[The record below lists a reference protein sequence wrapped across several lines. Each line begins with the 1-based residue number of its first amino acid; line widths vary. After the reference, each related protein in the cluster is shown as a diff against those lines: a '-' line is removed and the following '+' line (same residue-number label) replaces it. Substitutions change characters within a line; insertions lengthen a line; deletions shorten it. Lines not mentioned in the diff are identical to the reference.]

1 MNWDYVIP
9 YVNVTVLQVVTAL
22 VVLVAGLFA
31 VRIVVG
37 VFKRQ
42 MRRTRLHDVLVEFL
56 ARFLSILLYILVLLL
71 VLVSLGVTVG
81 SLLVSISAVI
91 GLVLGFGMQDTV
103 NNIASGTWI
112 AALGPI
118 DIGEAVEINGKRGK
132 VRAVGIMATELL
144 TPDNVLITIPN
155 GEVWGTSIVN
165 YSREPIRRVDVDVGI
180 AYGED
185 IGKAV
190 QVATEFMKNDGR
202 VLSDPEPSVFVKELA
217 NSSINLSL
225 RPWSAGD
232 DYWAVKNDMTKGIY
246 EALGAAGIE
255 IPFPQ
260 VDVHMKG
267 Q

>member
-1 MNWDYVIP
+1 MNLDYTIP
-9 YVNVTVLQVVTAL
+9 YINVTVLQVVTAA
-22 VVLVAGLFA
+22 VVLAVGLIA
-31 VRIVVG
+31 VKIVLG
-37 VFKRQ
+37 AFKKH
-42 MRRTRLHDVLVEFL
+42 MRRTKMHDVLVEFL
-56 ARFLSILLYILVLLL
+56 ARFLSILLQILVLLL
-71 VLVSLGVTVG
+71 TLVALGVTVG
-81 SLLVSISAVI
+81 PVLVSISAAL
-91 GLVLGFGMQDTV
+91 GLVLGFGMKDTV

-112 AALGPI
+112 AALRPI
-118 DIGEAVEINGKRGK
+118 DIGEVVEINGKTGK

-155 GEVWGTSIVN
+155 GEVWGTSIIN

-190 QVATEFMKNDGR
+190 QVATDLLKKDER
-202 VLSDPEPSVFVKELA
+202 VLADPEPSVFVKELA
-217 NSSINLSL
+217 DSSINLSL
-225 RPWSAGD
+225 RPWSTGN
-232 DYWAVKNDMTKGIY
+232 DYWAVKGDVTKGIY